1 MKKATIYDYVRM
13 CNGLNEKCYECKLY
27 DECRVGYNCT
37 WALRNCTDRANDIIL
52 KWCKEHPVKTRQD
65 KFLEHYPYARATK
78 IGVLDVCP
86 KEIDIR
92 VQCKSENGLSC
103 PHCQKSY
110 WLAEVV
116 ENE

>member
-1 MKKATIYDYVRM
+1 MEKATIYDYVRM

-37 WALRNCTDRANDIIL
+37 WVLRNCTDRANDIIL

-65 KFLEHYPYARATK
+65 KFLEMFPNAK
-78 IGVLDVCP
+78 LNGGIIDICP
-86 KEIDIR
+86 KTVDR
-92 VQCKSENGLSC
+92 GYNRGYCNGEECYNCRS
-103 PHCQKSY
+103 KY
-110 WLAEVV
+110 WLAEVE